1 MTSAPPTRLS
11 VELHLDCDLVREA
24 ETLGVTLATAA
35 EDGLRR
41 AVAQAKA
48 EQWKR
53 ENAEAIASFNAYV
66 AENGLPLA
74 RFRQF

>member
-1 MTSAPPTRLS
+1 MTSAPPNRLS

-24 ETLGVTLATAA
+24 ENLGVTVATAA

-41 AVAQAKA
+41 AVAHAKS

-53 ENAEAIASFNAYV
+53 ENAESIASFNAYV
-66 AENGLPLA
+66 EENGLPLA
-74 RFRQF
+74 RYRPF